1 MFPVNT
7 ILHPTDFSDR
17 SQNALQ
23 MACALARD
31 YGASL
36 VILYV
41 KRWPTIIFGDGV
53 VPTDPELFVREAKEE
68 LAELKI
74 PDSTIQV
81 DRHFEEGD
89 PAAKILEVAKEIQ
102 ADLIVMGTHGRSAL
116 GRLLMGSVASE
127 IVRKAPCPVLTVTAP
142 LPLTRVNR
150 MTGGHFGNVG
160 AR

>member
-1 MFPVNT
+1 MFPVQT

-23 MACALARD
+23 MACVLAHD

-36 VILYV
+36 VILHV
-41 KRWPTIIFGDGV
+41 KRWPTIIFGDGI
-53 VPTDPELFVREAKEE
+53 VPPDPELFVREAKEQ
-68 LAELKI
+68 LAELKLPESNI
-74 PDSTIQV
+74 HV

-89 PAAKILEVAKEIQ
+89 PAVKILEVAKEIQ
-102 ADLIVMGTHGRSAL
+102 ADLIIMGTHGRSAL
-116 GRLLMGSVASE
+116 GRLLMGSVAAE

-142 LPLTRVNR
+142 LPLSRVNHMAGER
-150 MTGGHFGNVG
+150 FGNVG